1 MPEAQLDRF
10 MLKLHIGYP
19 QKSEERQILDLMATS
34 APNLTV
40 MPVVDPQQIIAA
52 RSVVNEIYIDDRVKD
67 YIVDVVWATRDPA
80 SYNLKLDGLIRYG
93 ASPRA
98 TIYLAL
104 AARAHAFL
112 NGRGYVTPQDVKS
125 IGTDVLRHRVIVSY
139 EAEAETI
146 TSETIVD
153 RIFRRPARP
162 VIAQDRQTPAE
173 ILKKIR
179 ALEIK
184 TKGLV
189 QTMFAGDYHSVFKGR
204 GMNFE
209 DVREYQPGDEIR
221 AIDWNVTARLGTAFV
236 KKFTEERELTV
247 VLVVD
252 VSASG
257 NFGSASQSKRELAAE
272 IACLLAFSAIRNNDK
287 VGLLLFSDTVEL
299 FIPPKKGRSHTLRII
314 REILFFEPAGRGT
327 APALALDYLN
337 KVVTRR
343 AVVFF
348 ISDFQTSD
356 FSRELSVSGRRHDF
370 IAVHIQDQ
378 REEHLPNVGIITLED
393 AETGEQI
400 EINTADRNTR
410 ALQRLGG
417 DATGRFEPDAPPQ
430 QHRRHFIA
438 HERELSARLALV
450 FQTTGTTPR
459 RAMNW
464 LTYVSFRRRRHS

>member
-1 MPEAQLDRF
+1 M
-10 MLKLHIGYP
+10 
-19 QKSEERQILDLMATS
+19 TS
-34 APNLTV
+34 LP
-40 MPVVDPQQIIAA
+40 
-52 RSVVNEIYIDDRVKD
+52 
-67 YIVDVVWATRDPA
+67 
-80 SYNLKLDGLIRYG
+80 
-93 ASPRA
+93 
-98 TIYLAL
+98 
-104 AARAHAFL
+104 
-112 NGRGYVTPQDVKS
+112 
-125 IGTDVLRHRVIVSY
+125 
-139 EAEAETI
+139 
-146 TSETIVD
+146 
-153 RIFRRPARP
+153 
-162 VIAQDRQTPAE
+162 DRQTPAE

-189 QTMFAGDYHSVFKGR
+189 QSVFAGDYHSVFKGR

-257 NFGSASQSKRELAAE
+257 NFGSVSQSKRELAAE
-272 IACLLAFSAIRNNDK
+272 VACLLAFSAIRNNDK
-287 VGLLLFSDTVEL
+287 VGLLLFSDRVEL

-348 ISDFQTSD
+348 VSDFQAGD

-378 REEHLPNVGIITLED
+378 REEMLPNVGIITLED

-400 EINTADRNTR
+400 EINTADRTTR
-410 ALQRLGG
+410 ARFSALAETKRAELNRTLRRNSIDAISLRTGEDYLPALRSFFKQR
-417 DATGRFEPDAPPQ
+417 
-430 QHRRHFIA
+430 
-438 HERELSARLALV
+438 ERRLAV
-450 FQTTGTTPR
+450 R
-459 RAMNW
+459 
-464 LTYVSFRRRRHS
+464 

>member
-1 MPEAQLDRF
+1 MD
-10 MLKLHIGYP
+10 
-19 QKSEERQILDLMATS
+19 ATE
-34 APNLTV
+34 V
-40 MPVVDPQQIIAA
+40 
-52 RSVVNEIYIDDRVKD
+52 
-67 YIVDVVWATRDPA
+67 
-80 SYNLKLDGLIRYG
+80 
-93 ASPRA
+93 
-98 TIYLAL
+98 
-104 AARAHAFL
+104 
-112 NGRGYVTPQDVKS
+112 
-125 IGTDVLRHRVIVSY
+125 
-139 EAEAETI
+139 
-146 TSETIVD
+146 
-153 RIFRRPARP
+153 
-162 VIAQDRQTPAE
+162 
-173 ILKKIR
+173 LKKIR

-189 QTMFAGDYHSVFKGR
+189 QTAFAGDYHSVFKGR

-247 VLVVD
+247 ILVVD

-257 NFGSASQSKRELAAE
+257 NFGSSTQSKRELAAE
-272 IACLLAFSAIRNNDK
+272 VACLLAFSAIRNNDK
-287 VGLLLFSDTVEL
+287 VGLLLFSDRVEL

-348 ISDFQTSD
+348 VSDFQAGD

-370 IAVHIQDQ
+370 IAVQIQDQ

-400 EINTADRNTR
+400 EVNTADRTMRARFTALAETR
-410 ALQRLGG
+410 RAELNRTLRRNNIDAISLRTGENYLPALRSFFKQR
-417 DATGRFEPDAPPQ
+417 
-430 QHRRHFIA
+430 
-438 HERELSARLALV
+438 ERRLAV
-450 FQTTGTTPR
+450 R
-459 RAMNW
+459 
-464 LTYVSFRRRRHS
+464 

>member
-1 MPEAQLDRF
+1 MD
-10 MLKLHIGYP
+10 
-19 QKSEERQILDLMATS
+19 
-34 APNLTV
+34 
-40 MPVVDPQQIIAA
+40 AA
-52 RSVVNEIYIDDRVKD
+52 EV
-67 YIVDVVWATRDPA
+67 
-80 SYNLKLDGLIRYG
+80 
-93 ASPRA
+93 
-98 TIYLAL
+98 
-104 AARAHAFL
+104 
-112 NGRGYVTPQDVKS
+112 
-125 IGTDVLRHRVIVSY
+125 
-139 EAEAETI
+139 
-146 TSETIVD
+146 
-153 RIFRRPARP
+153 
-162 VIAQDRQTPAE
+162 
-173 ILKKIR
+173 LKKIR

-189 QTMFAGDYHSVFKGR
+189 QTVFAGDYHSVFKGR

-257 NFGSASQSKRELAAE
+257 NFGSLSQSKRELAAE
-272 IACLLAFSAIRNNDK
+272 VACLLAFSAIRNNDK
-287 VGLLLFSDTVEL
+287 VGLLLFSDRVEL

-348 ISDFQTSD
+348 VSDFQTGD

-378 REEHLPNVGIITLED
+378 REETLPNVGIITLED

-400 EINTADRNTR
+400 EINTADRATR
-410 ALQRLGG
+410 ARFNALAETRRVELYQTLRRNSIDAISLRTGEDYLPALRSFFKQR
-417 DATGRFEPDAPPQ
+417 
-430 QHRRHFIA
+430 
-438 HERELSARLALV
+438 ERRLAV
-450 FQTTGTTPR
+450 R
-459 RAMNW
+459 
-464 LTYVSFRRRRHS
+464 